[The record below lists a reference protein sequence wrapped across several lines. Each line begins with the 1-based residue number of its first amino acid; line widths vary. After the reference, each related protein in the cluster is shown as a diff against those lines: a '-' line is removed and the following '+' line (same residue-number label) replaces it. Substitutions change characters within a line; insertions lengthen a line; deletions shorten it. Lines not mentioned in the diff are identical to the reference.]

1 MSIHHSAPHDPAS
14 FVYHTHRR
22 PLETN
27 VQSCKHSH
35 RCSPSFARG
44 ITSGKDRLPAGEQ
57 QPHVWD
63 VLTLVCKIHRHV
75 GDRLARRSGRGLRGD
90 AISNSGRKHCSSDG
104 ALNAGTPSPSPA
116 ALNAAALDYAG
127 HDKGVHRLVTAS
139 NHSITSSARA
149 RSVGGISRPS
159 TLAVLRLM
167 TSSYLV
173 GA

>member
-1 MSIHHSAPHDPAS
+1 MSAIG
-14 FVYHTHRR
+14 
-22 PLETN
+22 L
-27 VQSCKHSH
+27 
-35 RCSPSFARG
+35 
-44 ITSGKDRLPAGEQ
+44 
-57 QPHVWD
+57 
-63 VLTLVCKIHRHV
+63 
-75 GDRLARRSGRGLRGD
+75 LADQVEDWRGD

-149 RSVGGISRPS
+149 SSDGGTSRPRA
-159 TLAVLRLM
+159 LAVLRLI

-173 GA
+173 GACTGRSAGFSPLRMRST